1 MSCEAISARQAP
13 DVHAIC
19 RYVIGLIVTLALG
32 WASSASSEQIHRFPL
47 TSVQGLTL
55 HNVTARPVPLDGR
68 PGLRVAM
75 SDEAQQK
82 FLELSSAE
90 RAALPEQLV
99 IIDDL
104 QFGDGVIEAE
114 IAGEP
119 MPDAFEGARGFVG
132 IAFRLQTDRRTY
144 DSFYIRPTNG
154 RAEDQLR
161 RNHSAQYISHPEWT
175 WSRLRK
181 EAPGMYESYV
191 DVVPGEWTKVKIEV
205 RGAHARLFVHGAE
218 QPTLI
223 VKDLKTGPSARGS
236 IALWIDDGT
245 VAHFRNVIVY
255 PAGAAGNK
263 E

>member
-1 MSCEAISARQAP
+1 MNCEVISARQAP
-13 DVHAIC
+13 DVHARC
-19 RYVIGLIVTLALG
+19 RHVIGVILTLALG
-32 WASSASSEQIHRFPL
+32 WASSASSEQVHRYPL

-55 HNVTARPVPLDGR
+55 HNVTAEPVTLDGR

-75 SDEAQQK
+75 SDEAQQR

-90 RAALPEQLV
+90 RAAPPEQLV

-104 QFGDGVIEAE
+104 QFGDGVIETE

-119 MPDAFEGARGFVG
+119 MPGTFEGARGFVG
-132 IAFRLQTDRRTY
+132 VAFRLQADRRTY
-144 DSFYIRPTNG
+144 DSFYVRPTNG
-154 RAEDQLR
+154 RSEEQLR
-161 RNHSAQYISHPEWT
+161 RNHSVQYISHPEWT

-191 DVVPGEWTKVKIEV
+191 DLVPGEWTKVKIEV

-223 VKDLKTGPSARGS
+223 VKDLKTGSSARGS
-236 IALWIDDGT
+236 IALWVGEGT
-245 VAHFRNVIVY
+245 VAHFRNVTVY
-255 PAGAAGNK
+255 PASAAENK